1 VYASETWR
9 KGRFFDRPFLYK
21 PVADSTNV
29 TSSPELSTSTNKEGK
44 ANELPLQKL
53 LSGIHLSHRDFS
65 ARLSPA
71 RSRANSA
78 TESDAAIS
86 HTSSGH
92 LIFGN
97 TGHPIALS
105 QAKNGDTV
113 EAEAIQD
120 VKEGHKVLLKKGS
133 MLLGHVYSVEPP
145 NASNPE
151 QVVVIAFDRVKPKKG
166 DAAPCPLVI
175 QALAPRSDVQTDSVD
190 YATGRGIQGATQ
202 EALPAGHASAT
213 SGSINPL
220 TTKSHGV

>member
-1 VYASETWR
+1 MNCLFKNCYPAFTSAIAI
-9 KGRFFDRPFLYK
+9 FLLG
-21 PVADSTNV
+21 S
-29 TSSPELSTSTNKEGK
+29 L
-44 ANELPLQKL
+44 LPAAAQTQPPNQTP
-53 LSGIHLSHRDFS
+53 
-65 ARLSPA
+65 LSPTLPA
-71 RSRANSA
+71 DTSFLA
-78 TESDAAIS
+78 TLA
-86 HTSSGH
+86 T
-92 LIFGN
+92 
-97 TGHPIALS
+97 PIALS

-220 TTKSHGV
+220 TTKSHGVQDLRGVELRERIVDGKHLTVLAASQKNIQFKKGTQLVMKAVNQ